1 MANRYVAFG
10 YEITDGKYA
19 VIEYERK
26 IVENVFGLYVNGKS
40 FNDIATRMNE
50 AGVSY
55 NNDGRC
61 WNKNMVKRMIEN
73 RRYIGENGFPQI
85 IATDT
90 FNIAEKLRLSKFTPP
105 TAEEKAILDF
115 YHDRLECSECGSRLQ
130 RYKGSKSRKGG
141 TNNYRRCMNEECKG
155 NEAPI
160 NERKLNLIVA
170 ETINELIDRYD
181 EIQGVN
187 LEKTE
192 FGIEVMRLENELA
205 DEMSKI
211 TVNIS
216 LIVERIT
223 ELAEARFE
231 NAVEYDYTAIDE
243 KIKKVL
249 SIHPKSEKLDGRLL
263 NSIVKK
269 IKYTPNKTIEME
281 LINGYKILG
290 GEPR

>member
-1 MANRYVAFG
+1 
-10 YEITDGKYA
+10 
-19 VIEYERK
+19 
-26 IVENVFGLYVNGKS
+26 
-40 FNDIATRMNE
+40 
-50 AGVSY
+50 
-55 NNDGRC
+55 
-61 WNKNMVKRMIEN
+61 
-73 RRYIGENGFPQI
+73 
-85 IATDT
+85 
-90 FNIAEKLRLSKFTPP
+90 
-105 TAEEKAILDF
+105 
-115 YHDRLECSECGSRLQ
+115 
-130 RYKGSKSRKGG
+130 
-141 TNNYRRCMNEECKG
+141 MNEECKG
-155 NEAPI
+155 NETPI

-192 FGIEVMRLENELA
+192 IGIEVMRLENELA

-231 NAVEYDYTAIDE
+231 NALEYDYTAIDE
-243 KIKKVL
+243 KIKKAL
-249 SIHPKSEKLDGRLL
+249 SIHPKSEKLDGKLL

-269 IKYTPNKTIEME
+269 IRYTPSKTIEME
-281 LINGYKILG
+281 LINGYKISG

>member
-19 VIEYERK
+19 VIEYEKK

-105 TAEEKAILDF
+105 TAEEKTILDF

-155 NEAPI
+155 NETPI

-192 FGIEVMRLENELA
+192 IGIEVMRLD

-231 NAVEYDYTAIDE
+231 NALEYDYTAIDE
-243 KIKKVL
+243 KIKKAL
-249 SIHPKSEKLDGRLL
+249 SIHPKSEKLDGKLL

-269 IKYTPNKTIEME
+269 IRYTPSKTIEME
-281 LINGYKILG
+281 LINGYKISG

>member
-19 VIEYERK
+19 VIEYEKK

-115 YHDRLECSECGSRLQ
+115 YHDRLVCGECGSRLQ
-130 RYKGSKSRKGG
+130 RYKGSKNRKGE
-141 TNNYRRCMNEECKG
+141 THNYRRCMNEECIG
-155 NEAPI
+155 NKAPI
-160 NERKLNLIVA
+160 NEKKLNMMVA
-170 ETINELIDRYD
+170 ETINELIERYD
-181 EIQGVN
+181 EIHGVN
-187 LEKTE
+187 SEKSE
-192 FGIEVMRLENELA
+192 IGIEVMRLENELA
-205 DEMSKI
+205 DEMTKI
-211 TVNIS
+211 TVDIS
-216 LIVERIT
+216 LIVEKIT
-223 ELAEARFE
+223 ELAETRFE
-231 NAVEYDYTAIDE
+231 NAVGYDYTAIDE
-243 KIKKVL
+243 KIKKAL
-249 SIHPKSEKLDGRLL
+249 SIHPKTERLDGELL
-263 NSIVKK
+263 HSIVKK
-269 IKYTPNKTIEME
+269 IKYTPSKTIEME
-281 LINGYKILG
+281 LINGYKISG
-290 GEPR
+290 GE